1 MTALGSQTP
10 YQFIKGIMVPTHLIA
25 GLAVTLSIVFSA
37 SLLAQETDNAPE
49 MKRLQTMLSVINAEL
64 SSAPLAPEAKQ
75 ANIYKQCL
83 NPMVFLGI

>member
-1 MTALGSQTP
+1 M
-10 YQFIKGIMVPTHLIA
+10 PTHLIA

-64 SSAPLAPEAKQ
+64 SSAPLAPER
-75 ANIYKQCL
+75 NRRIYTSNAL
-83 NPMVFLGI
+83 TPWFF